1 MVASTVSSTPC
12 PRPRLI
18 VNLAILP
25 SIPITTSTITSPLEP
40 AGSCDRSGF
49 GEGCTTTSASV
60 VSPSPSESMPDAASA
75 LAGAAVAAADI
86 TGCSGAGVGTLAEG
100 TVFRAGVF
108 LVCIFAAGALNP
120 GEYVSDSRCPLVSAG
135 RSTGVSC
142 GDRTY
147 SSAPSTHRWTA
158 TDAAVH
164 RRNAAETLT
173 SGPPIS
179 RADLSTLASIQLLKQ

>member
-25 SIPITTSTITSPLEP
+25 SLSITTSTITSPLEP

-75 LAGAAVAAADI
+75 LAGAAAADI

-120 GEYVSDSRCPLVSAG
+120 GEYVSDSRCPLVSPG

-147 SSAPSTHRWTA
+147 SSAPSTHKCSTP
-158 TDAAVH
+158 DAAVH